1 MLAPAAPTAWTVLQ
15 QNGPDHLGL
24 WYNMLPWHQIAL
36 ITSDCLGAVQIDV
49 SARHVPS
56 AEAPEP
62 IELHVDAGPSG
73 EVR

>member
-1 MLAPAAPTAWTVLQ
+1 
-15 QNGPDHLGL
+15 
-24 WYNMLPWHQIAL
+24 MLPWHQIAL